1 MRVVPLT
8 SQVAKQTMDEQ
19 LEAMTSLAFI
29 SLNQTYVS
37 RVPPTLF
44 YSEPQEGENQD
55 PDETEDDLPSR
66 MVSILSWIAICL
78 VRDPQ
83 GDAVATA
90 LSARSGTIMLYLART
105 QGLPDEKDIENS
117 REFLF
122 ALRQAMAQKDPGS
135 ATDTLFKTTIS
146 ISYRRFASKVGAI
159 ARMEPLA
166 RGGTSKVVDRF
177 NTIVDR
183 WFASGGVEND
193 TCLLNFAREL
203 QIIAT
208 ESHGTT
214 VLKLVF
220 GRLVNLIEKG
230 LDYLSSGRDKQ
241 AWAQTY
247 CRCALILVYSNFF
260 AQFETEKS
268 LAKGSKWYGTSA
280 DLDWILKLW
289 RRLWRVARYRVDAW
303 SFATY
308 GFQFIQDALG
318 EQSYSEFL
326 RDGRNIHVSWVASGQ
341 SSILPPNHGRPY
353 PLPEPPLPLLQNTL
367 EKYGYPSLDLD
378 ETHPFHQEFAD
389 SVRNL
394 WPCGGAVPHL
404 HSEIQLIKYF
414 EQNETAVHRNYIG
427 VSKLSCWAC
436 HAYIEEVNKKRAEEA
451 EPWTILGTSN
461 KANFEWLVPLD
472 PFGLS
477 VVNLIR
483 EELKQALGN
492 LSKTLGTRGIS
503 PASDESS
510 STDSDESRLPFL
522 DVGFK

>member
-1 MRVVPLT
+1 MDQWQH
-8 SQVAKQTMDEQ
+8 SIDEQ

-29 SLNQTYVS
+29 NLNQRYVS

-44 YSEPQEGENQD
+44 YSLPQENQD
-55 PDETEDDLPSR
+55 PVEAEDDLPSR

-83 GDAVATA
+83 GDAVAAA
-90 LSARSGTIMLYLART
+90 LSVRSGTIMLYLART
-105 QGLPDEKDIENS
+105 RGLPDERDIENG

-122 ALRQAMAQKDPGS
+122 ALRRAMAQKDPGS

-146 ISYRRFASKVGAI
+146 ISHRRFASKVGAI

-166 RGGTSKVVDRF
+166 RGGSSKVVERF

-183 WFASGGVEND
+183 WVASGGVEND

-203 QIIAT
+203 RIIAT
-208 ESHGTT
+208 ESSGAT

-220 GRLVNLIEKG
+220 RRLVDLIEKG

-241 AWAQTY
+241 AWAHSY

-260 AQFETEKS
+260 AQFETEKPS
-268 LAKGSKWYGTSA
+268 AKGSKWYGTSA

-308 GFQFIQDALG
+308 GFQFIQEALG
-318 EQSYSEFL
+318 EQSYAEFL
-326 RDGRNIHVSWVASGQ
+326 HDGGNIHITWVASGQ
-341 SSILPPNHGRPY
+341 SSILPRNHGCPY
-353 PLPEPPLPLLQNTL
+353 PLPEPPLPLLQSTL

-378 ETHPFHQEFAD
+378 ETNPFHQEFAD

-394 WPCGGAVPHL
+394 WPPGGAVPHL
-404 HSEIQLIKYF
+404 HCEIQLIKFF
-414 EQNETAVHRNYIG
+414 EQHETPVHRNYIG
-427 VSKLSCWAC
+427 TSKLSCWAC
-436 HAYIEEVNKKRAEEA
+436 RAYIEQVNKKRAEAA
-451 EPWTILGTSN
+451 EPWSILGTSN
-461 KANFEWLVPLD
+461 KANYEWLVPAD
-472 PFGLS
+472 SFGLS
-477 VVNLIR
+477 VVDLIR
-483 EELKQALGN
+483 EELKQALGS
-492 LSKTLGTRGIS
+492 LSKTLSTRGIS

-510 STDSDESRLPFL
+510 SSDSDESRLPFL
-522 DVGFK
+522 DVSSK